1 MQVQTNIGMCLLL
14 FFLIRHHLW
23 EYIGKVVLTFLF
35 LAPQPL
41 PSKAKDASPART
53 LVPASQRLLLRSS
66 FTVMQKW
73 VTRNSRD
80 WTSIGPVLVA
90 RDMHSCPSFWLSVWL
105 FWLREFLWVR
115 KATLELSPL
124 TRKLTVLIV
133 QGQADWWDSPSL
145 RALQSLPLPDQVS
158 SFTCQNSVFPPSILT
173 PPIKREDDYCSWK
186 WKSHVIWVC
195 WFCRSKDFG
204 LQIGRVFH

>member
-53 LVPASQRLLLRSS
+53 LVPASQRLLLRFS
-66 FTVMQKW
+66 FTVIQKG
-73 VTRNSRD
+73 VTRSSGD

-115 KATLELSPL
+115 KATLELSSL

-133 QGQADWWDSPSL
+133 QVQVDWWDSPSL
-145 RALQSLPLPDQVS
+145 RGLQSLSLPESGKQFHLPKFCFPSLYSYPAHKERGRLLFLKMEVS
-158 SFTCQNSVFPPSILT
+158 CDL
-173 PPIKREDDYCSWK
+173 SWL
-186 WKSHVIWVC
+186 I
-195 WFCRSKDFG
+195 CRSKDFG
-204 LQIGRVFH
+204 LQIGRVFQ